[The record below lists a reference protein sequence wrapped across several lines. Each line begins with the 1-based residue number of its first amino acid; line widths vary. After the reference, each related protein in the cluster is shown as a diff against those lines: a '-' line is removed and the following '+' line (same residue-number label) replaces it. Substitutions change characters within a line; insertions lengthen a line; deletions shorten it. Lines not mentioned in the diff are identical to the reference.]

1 MADQDPV
8 GLLSSVP
15 LFSGCTKKELQAI
28 ARATKEVN
36 HKGGAVIA
44 REGEKG
50 MGFFLILDGT
60 ARVSVGGRSRAKLG
74 PGDYFGEIALLDEG
88 PRSATVTAETPMK
101 LLGLTAW
108 NFRRLIADNPSIAQK
123 LLRAMA
129 DRLRGAGPD
138 PRH

>member
-74 PGDYFGEIALLDEG
+74 PGYA
-88 PRSATVTAETPMK
+88 RQATGKEVGGSE
-101 LLGLTAW
+101 
-108 NFRRLIADNPSIAQK
+108 RQ
-123 LLRAMA
+123 LR
-129 DRLRGAGPD
+129 
-138 PRH
+138 

>member
-1 MADQDPV
+1 VADQDSV

-60 ARVSVGGRSRAKLG
+60 ARVSIGGRTRAKLG

-88 PRSATVTAETPMK
+88 PRSATVTADTPMR

-108 NFRRLIADNPSIAQK
+108 NFRRLITDNPSIAQK

-129 DRLRGAGPD
+129 DRLRGATTD